1 MTVTVD
7 CSRLVD
13 RQGRAEMTTLTL
25 PEGAT
30 AGQAVE
36 ALGFP
41 KPQADFMVV
50 VREEKRLQKW
60 SRLADGDRLE
70 IAVPL
75 GGG

>member
-13 RQGRAEMTTLTL
+13 RQGRAEVETLTL
-25 PEGAT
+25 PDGAT
-30 AGQAVE
+30 AGLAVE

-41 KPQADFMVV
+41 KPQADFMIVL
-50 VREEKRLQKW
+50 RGEKRLQKFT
-60 SRLADGDRLE
+60 RLADGDRLE

>member
-13 RQGRAEMTTLTL
+13 RQGRAELETLTL
-25 PEGAT
+25 PDGAT

-41 KPQADFMVV
+41 KHQAEFMIVL
-50 VREEKRLQKW
+50 REEKRLQKW
-60 SRLADGDRLE
+60 SALADGDRLE